1 MNAAKRL
8 KQSQKQ
14 HLRIWRETLHKGG
27 HDAVEHSYHAS
38 IIQLQL
44 KKGRKAST
52 AEKRS
57 AYRKS
62 RKGRS

>member
-14 HLRIWRETLHKGG
+14 HLRLWRETLYKGG
-27 HDAVEHSYHAS
+27 HDAVNHSYHDS
-38 IIQLQL
+38 IMQLQL

-62 RKGRS
+62 RKGRL